1 MIHIGINPRALWE
14 AYTENLNPQ
23 VVNRK
28 TVLRKKRENGLIGAF
43 PAVKFSSVAQ
53 LCPTLCDPM
62 DCSMPGLPI
71 HHQLLEFTQTHVH

>member
-43 PAVKFSSVAQ
+43 PAALGLNVKIILSQ
-53 LCPTLCDPM
+53 GRL
-62 DCSMPGLPI
+62 LPA
-71 HHQLLEFTQTHVH
+71 L